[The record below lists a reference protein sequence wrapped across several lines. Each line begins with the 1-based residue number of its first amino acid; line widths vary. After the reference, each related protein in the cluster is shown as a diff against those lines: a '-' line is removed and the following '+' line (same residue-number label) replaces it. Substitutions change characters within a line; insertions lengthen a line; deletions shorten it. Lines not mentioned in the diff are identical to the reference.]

1 MSSRLVQNRR
11 EAEMG
16 MNPTVPGLPSVDLAP
31 PPMPRKAPFSPSAE
45 APLSNLP
52 SLTSTQSKP
61 PPLLRA
67 EQAARDEERLQSLL
81 QERMASLEALTT
93 ELVKHEHG
101 CKAAREVE
109 AVEAAKAATEAT
121 RASLALHEAAREAL
135 AEPSRQAARQVAA
148 VGMSGAPAGGGGSSS
163 VDGGPDLC
171 GILAEQD
178 AWLDR

>member
-1 MSSRLVQNRR
+1 
-11 EAEMG
+11 MG

-135 AEPSRQAARQVAA
+135 AEPSRQAARQAAQQAARQVAA